1 MMNASS
7 HVFILS
13 GRLVVVMFQLAVN
26 LGAAK
31 DFRFYQSLMRIGKQS
46 KWK

>member
-1 MMNASS
+1 MLAVMFLFLG
-7 HVFILS
+7 V
-13 GRLVVVMFQLAVN
+13 VVVMFQLAVN
-26 LGAAK
+26 LGAEK